1 MKVVND
7 GQEISNRLTI
17 IILEKKKCLS
27 ENHLSDTPP
36 CHHSIKT
43 IHFTR
48 CIAYQPMSALVDNE
62 GTFCGRLSMLVVVFI
77 SWLLSQFW
85 SNLCDLFRFG

>member
-1 MKVVND
+1 MKAVND

-17 IILEKKKCLS
+17 MILEKKKCLS

-36 CHHSIKT
+36 CHQRIKT
-43 IHFTR
+43 LHYTR

-62 GTFCGRLSMLVVVFI
+62 GTSAVDYRCYCRNDGRSHFVFTLSDLVEPF
-77 SWLLSQFW
+77 
-85 SNLCDLFRFG
+85 